1 MVSIADSARAS
12 GPQAK
17 AAPVN
22 PGRLALPV
30 KFYFL
35 MVMIPFAFFA
45 GPLYL
50 TGVRLILL
58 LCVGP
63 LTIMLL
69 MGRFGR
75 VMVPDIF
82 FLLFIGWA
90 AISFGVNHP
99 DGVIEHIGSS
109 GVEFWCGYLLGRCF
123 IRTREQFISLCK
135 TLSIMA
141 ALLLPLAL
149 YESQTGNPILID
161 MIRRIPGLRSEVIV
175 HIEGRLGMERSQVIF
190 AHPIHF
196 GLFCSVAFSLTFVA
210 LEGLIS
216 GTRRIIF
223 SLMIGLCTFLALSSG
238 ALLALVLQVF
248 MIAWYTTFR
257 HHERKWTYLLILF
270 IMMYIAIDI
279 LSTRS
284 PIKVFMSYA
293 TFSAHNAY
301 WRGIIFEWGMMNI
314 FGSEENNIPPAPWF
328 GIGQNDWI
336 RPHFMASGS
345 VDNFWLAT
353 TLIYGVPAFVFLVI
367 GYVSTL
373 LRVGFRDF
381 KGDDRLE
388 KLRRSWMFTFCG
400 LTFTLVTVHVWTTIY
415 SFVFFMFGAGVWFLT
430 AQPIREGEGD
440 GLEGEDTGPARA
452 SRYTRFPVMPKSD
465 LNLTRANSA

>member
-1 MVSIADSARAS
+1 MASMTDSMSVPSSS
-12 GPQAK
+12 GAQ
-17 AAPVN
+17 AAPSN

-30 KFYFL
+30 KLYFL

-50 TGVRLILL
+50 TGVRLVLVL
-58 LCVGP
+58 AVLP
-63 LTIMLL
+63 LSIMLVS
-69 MGRFGR
+69 GRYGR
-75 VMVPDIF
+75 LMVPDIF
-82 FLLFIGWA
+82 FMLFMCWV
-90 AISFGVNHP
+90 AISFGTNHP
-99 DGVIEHIGSS
+99 DGVIEHLGSS

-123 IRTREQFISLCK
+123 IRTREQFITLCK

-149 YESQTGNPILID
+149 YESQTGTPILID
-161 MIRRIPGLRSEVIV
+161 MIRRIPGIRSEVIV

-210 LEGLIS
+210 LEGVI
-216 GTRRIIF
+216 GTTRRILF
-223 SLMIGLCTFLALSSG
+223 SAMIGFATFLALSSG
-238 ALLALVLQVF
+238 ALLALALQIF
-248 MIAWYTTFR
+248 MIAWYFTFR
-257 HHERKWTYLLILF
+257 KHEWKWTYLLILF
-270 IMMYIAIDI
+270 VLMYIVIDV

-284 PIKVFMSYA
+284 PIRVFMTYA

-314 FGSEENNIPPAPWF
+314 FGSNENNIPPAPWF
-328 GIGQNDWI
+328 GIGTNDWV
-336 RPHFMASGS
+336 RPHFMVSGS

-367 GYVSTL
+367 GYLSTL
-373 LRVGFRDF
+373 FRVGLRDF
-381 KGDDRLE
+381 TGDDRLE
-388 KLRRSWMFTFCG
+388 MLRRSWMFTFCG

-430 AQPIREGEGD
+430 AQTNNSD
-440 GLEGEDTGPARA
+440 EDTEKSAKTTPVRA
-452 SRYTRFPVMPKSD
+452 SRYTRFPVVPHPDHKV
-465 LNLTRANSA
+465 T

>member
-1 MVSIADSARAS
+1 MVSIADTPSTAS
-12 GPQAK
+12 SSQ
-17 AAPVN
+17 AAPAK
-22 PGRLALPV
+22 PGRLAFPL
-30 KFYFL
+30 KAYLL

-50 TGVRLILL
+50 TSVRLVL
-58 LCVGP
+58 VMSVVP
-63 LTIMLL
+63 LTVMLVS
-69 MGRFGR
+69 GRFGKL
-75 VMVPDIF
+75 MLPDYF
-82 FLLFIGWA
+82 FALFLGWV
-90 AISFGVNHP
+90 AISFSINHP
-99 DGVIEHIGSS
+99 DGVIEHLGSS

-123 IRTREQFISLCK
+123 IRTREQFITLCK

-161 MIRRIPGLRSEVIV
+161 MIRRIPGLRSEIIV
-175 HIEGRLGMERSQVIF
+175 NIEGRLGMERSQVIF

-196 GLFCSVAFSLTFVA
+196 GLFCSVAFSLTYVA

-216 GTRRIIF
+216 TSRRVLF
-223 SLMIGLCTFLALSSG
+223 SLMIGFATFLALSSG
-238 ALLALVLQVF
+238 ALLALVLQIF
-248 MIAWYTTFR
+248 MIGWYTTFR
-257 HHERKWTYLLILF
+257 HHARKWTYLLILF
-270 IMMYIAIDI
+270 ILMYIAIDI

-301 WRGIIFEWGMMNI
+301 WRGIIFEWGIMNI
-314 FGSEENNIPPAPWF
+314 FGSVENNIPPAPWF
-328 GIGQNDWI
+328 GIGTNDWV

-353 TLIYGVPAFVFLVI
+353 TLIYGVPAFVFLVA
-367 GYVSTL
+367 GYLSTL

-381 KGDDRLE
+381 TGDDRLE

-430 AQPIREGEGD
+430 AQPLRDGEGETGTQ
-440 GLEGEDTGPARA
+440 TGPTRT
-452 SRYTRFPVMPKSD
+452 SRYTRFPILPKAD
-465 LNLTRANSA
+465 LDLARAPTT